1 MMRVKGKR
9 VINNEDAAEFANTLR
24 GQFIISQALCLAI
37 KQLEKYEDKKSILY
51 SIDQAEP
58 SNIQDM
64 MVLLDSFPL
73 YRVMEQELW
82 ERQEDNE

>member
-51 SIDQAEP
+51 SIEQAEP
-58 SNIQDM
+58 SNRQDM
-64 MVLLDSFPL
+64 MVLLDAFPL

>member
-1 MMRVKGKR
+1 MRVKGKR

-37 KQLEKYEDKKSILY
+37 KHLEKYEDKKSILY
-51 SIDQAEP
+51 SIEQAEP
-58 SNIQDM
+58 SNRQDM
-64 MVLLDSFPL
+64 MVLLDAFPL

>member
-1 MMRVKGKR
+1 MRVKGKR

-51 SIDQAEP
+51 SIEQAEP
-58 SNIQDM
+58 SNRQDM
-64 MVLLDSFPL
+64 MVLLDAFPL

>member
-1 MMRVKGKR
+1 MRVKGKR

-51 SIDQAEP
+51 SIEQAEP
-58 SNIQDM
+58 SNRQDM
-64 MVLLDSFPL
+64 MVILDAFPL

>member
-1 MMRVKGKR
+1 MRVKGKR

-51 SIDQAEP
+51 SIKQAEP
-58 SNIQDM
+58 SNRMDM
-64 MVLLDSFPL
+64 MELLDAFPL

>member
-1 MMRVKGKR
+1 MRVKGKR

-51 SIDQAEP
+51 SIEQAEP
-58 SNIQDM
+58 SNRQDM
-64 MVLLDSFPL
+64 MVLLDAYPL